1 MGKDG
6 LQSETFPFLSLF
18 LASAQEFFLRQAMH
32 RRRTA
37 CRTEQSRSRTFEE
50 MASFSILC
58 CTLCSDSCWDS
69 EVFQPSR
76 AFSLAKLNS
85 LLICEP

>member
-18 LASAQEFFLRQAMH
+18 LASAQEFFLRQ
-32 RRRTA
+32 RLFGSGTA

-50 MASFSILC
+50 MAF
-58 CTLCSDSCWDS
+58 
-69 EVFQPSR
+69 VQY
-76 AFSLAKLNS
+76 S
-85 LLICEP
+85 LLHLMLGFLLGFRSLPAQPGTQSGKAELPADL